1 MFRFISKFCFLKGR
15 DLDVVL
21 LHVVEKLVDL
31 VANAIDVVLQN
42 LQVGT
47 MVRSMNNRRG

>member
-1 MFRFISKFCFLKGR
+1 MFGFISKFCFLKGR

-47 MVRSMNNRRG
+47 SRSMNNRRG